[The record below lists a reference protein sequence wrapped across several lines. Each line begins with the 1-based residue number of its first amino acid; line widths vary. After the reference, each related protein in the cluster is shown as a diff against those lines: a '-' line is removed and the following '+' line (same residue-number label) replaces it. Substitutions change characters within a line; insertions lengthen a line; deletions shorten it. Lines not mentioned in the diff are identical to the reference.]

1 MYLQQEALLR
11 PDLEG
16 KEAAVC
22 LPCYHIYR
30 FLEQHYYKQG
40 QEKLS
45 EISHETSAQPGDT
58 EGFPIGN
65 AIGGV
70 EEISPQFESSQTRG
84 EPASNAAGR
93 ASLDAPEL
101 LRGQSLLSKAR
112 SVIKVIKE
120 KDSRNK
126 DKYSNKYLTMT
137 EVPEELIAQGT
148 FFDEKNDLITDK
160 KHR

>member
-45 EISHETSAQPGDT
+45 EISHETPPQPSDVEGLPTGIVIGSA
-58 EGFPIGN
+58 
-65 AIGGV
+65 

-84 EPASNAAGR
+84 EPASNVR
-93 ASLDAPEL
+93 TPEPAQERSTIL
-101 LRGQSLLSKAR
+101 VQDGSQESIVQRCPECLRR
-112 SVIKVIKE
+112 
-120 KDSRNK
+120 
-126 DKYSNKYLTMT
+126 
-137 EVPEELIAQGT
+137 
-148 FFDEKNDLITDK
+148 
-160 KHR
+160 